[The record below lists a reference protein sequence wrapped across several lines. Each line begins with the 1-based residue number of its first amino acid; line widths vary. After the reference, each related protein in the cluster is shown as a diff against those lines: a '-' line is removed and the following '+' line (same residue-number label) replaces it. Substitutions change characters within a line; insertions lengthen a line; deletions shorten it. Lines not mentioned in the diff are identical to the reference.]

1 MLYGRELMVTTN
13 IDTDVKR
20 FYMKICDVWTR
31 ISETDYCSYVE
42 TAIDSNCYLTR
53 ITKKHIRQTAVY
65 YYDI

>member
-1 MLYGRELMVTTN
+1 MTYCRELMVTTN
-13 IDTDVKR
+13 VDTDVKR

-31 ISETDYCSYVE
+31 ISETDYCNYVE

-53 ITKKHIRQTAVY
+53 NTRKYIRQTAIY

>member
-13 IDTDVKR
+13 VDTDVKR

-31 ISETDYCSYVE
+31 ISETDYCNYVE

-53 ITKKHIRQTAVY
+53 IARKHIRQTAVY
-65 YYDI
+65 YYDR

>member
-13 IDTDVKR
+13 VDTDVKR

-31 ISETDYCSYVE
+31 ISETDYCNYVE

-53 ITKKHIRQTAVY
+53 ITRKHIRQTAVY

>member
-13 IDTDVKR
+13 VDTDVKR

-31 ISETDYCSYVE
+31 ISETDYCNYVE
-42 TAIDSNCYLTR
+42 TAINSNCYLTR
-53 ITKKHIRQTAVY
+53 ITRKHIRQTAVY

>member
-13 IDTDVKR
+13 VDTDVKR

-31 ISETDYCSYVE
+31 ISETDYCNYVE

-65 YYDI
+65 YYEI

>member
-13 IDTDVKR
+13 VDTDVKR

-31 ISETDYCSYVE
+31 ISETDYCNYVE

-53 ITKKHIRQTAVY
+53 ITRKHIRQIAVY

>member
-13 IDTDVKR
+13 VDTDVKR

-31 ISETDYCSYVE
+31 ISETDYCNYVE

-53 ITKKHIRQTAVY
+53 ITRKHIRQTAVY
-65 YYDI
+65 YYEI